1 MPLRLS
7 CPHCG
12 NGIRLSEPYPM
23 PGDQLQCP
31 ACAEGMAVSY
41 PQGVVER
48 LRERGKLFTPGA
60 KADDSPRRAAAPSRP
75 AAPPPP
81 RPAPRSELLTDIPPR
96 APVLAQHPTAAPAAS
111 PPAPVKPDAT
121 DVPRRSLLA
130 EATPRTSAAPS
141 TAARPT
147 STPTSRPA
155 APPAPPADSRPAFGD
170 RRAPANPT
178 LVDRGYDED
187 APTAIGFLPLQETP
201 EGAVAPSPRTS
212 DVLADTPRRAPAPT
226 PDDKPRRAP
235 VTAEAPRPPVAERP
249 TEPPRPPPV
258 WVDPNPRA
266 DAERIPVAPTERDH
280 RRARQSPPPW
290 VDNNPPP
297 APPPPRAR
305 RRWPWVAL
313 ALVIA
318 AGAAGAVGYQQLAEE
333 LPSVETL
340 RAYQPATV
348 TNVYA
353 KDGTLLGEIYEK
365 RRYVLPLKEIPKH
378 VQDAF
383 VAAEDGNFWTHGG
396 IDYWS
401 IARAL
406 WANLNSGRKSQ
417 GGSTIT
423 QQIAKNFLLTAD
435 KNFERKAKEAIL
447 SRRIEEAYSKEH
459 ILYLYLNE
467 IFLGSQAYGVEAAAR
482 TFFGKHIKDV
492 TLGEAAILAGLPP
505 RPSDYNPMSN
515 IEAALNRQRYVL
527 DRMVALGLAT
537 AAEAEAARAEPV
549 KIVPRNN
556 VFLEQTP
563 HFTEYTRR
571 YLVERYGEDR
581 VLNEGLQVTTTC
593 DPELQRHAQR
603 VVTSG
608 VAHMDE
614 RLGLRREAIETLA
627 TEAERTKRIDE
638 HEQAM
643 RKTWLS
649 EADPTGRTPVPE
661 RSVLTVGRT
670 FPSVIT
676 QVSKRWAKVRIGA
689 HEAIVPISWSTWIYA
704 PDPEQSWKWRQQ
716 DDLTRKYDFTGDGKV
731 DGPILRVGDVVQVR
745 VEGLNTR
752 DKKLA
757 ANFAGTPGEKA
768 ELVAARIVQT
778 PEVESAL
785 LSFELGT
792 GAVRAMVGGA
802 DFGRS
807 QLNRAVQAYRQVGS
821 TFKPIVYAAAIN
833 SKKLTAG
840 SVLLDAELAIVNE
853 LTDEVWKPQNYD
865 GKFMGHMTLRKAL
878 AQSRNV
884 VTVRAMDTV
893 DPSMRT
899 GVVYGFA
906 RALGIGGPPTHKL
919 PADWVVSPE
928 TDHLCPWIPETPKM
942 SRSCIDRF
950 PALEAGINVK
960 DHRARVGQAPIGTW
974 KCRECDLSLALGS
987 ASLTMEELARA
998 YAVFGN
1004 GGVWLDPYYIE
1015 EVRDRDGNVLEKHQ
1029 APPAYQVISPEL
1041 ATIMNWLLEGVVEAG
1056 TATLAKAELGM
1067 HIAGKTGTTNDE
1079 KDVWFVGYTPDVI
1092 TAVWVG
1098 YDQPRSLGRSSTGGA
1113 IALPL
1118 WIDYMRLAAPKEKD
1132 REFPEFGKVEWA
1144 PINEWS
1150 GHRTPGW
1157 GRPYPF
1163 LEGTLP
1169 PMAVAKSKEDPV
1181 IEDLASEM

>member
-1 MPLRLS
+1 MGYRY
-7 CPHCG
+7 
-12 NGIRLSEPYPM
+12 IA
-23 PGDQLQCP
+23 DQ
-31 ACAEGMAVSY
+31 
-41 PQGVVER
+41 
-48 LRERGKLFTPGA
+48 
-60 KADDSPRRAAAPSRP
+60 
-75 AAPPPP
+75 
-81 RPAPRSELLTDIPPR
+81 
-96 APVLAQHPTAAPAAS
+96 
-111 PPAPVKPDAT
+111 
-121 DVPRRSLLA
+121 
-130 EATPRTSAAPS
+130 
-141 TAARPT
+141 
-147 STPTSRPA
+147 
-155 APPAPPADSRPAFGD
+155 
-170 RRAPANPT
+170 
-178 LVDRGYDED
+178 
-187 APTAIGFLPLQETP
+187 
-201 EGAVAPSPRTS
+201 
-212 DVLADTPRRAPAPT
+212 
-226 PDDKPRRAP
+226 
-235 VTAEAPRPPVAERP
+235 
-249 TEPPRPPPV
+249 
-258 WVDPNPRA
+258 
-266 DAERIPVAPTERDH
+266 
-280 RRARQSPPPW
+280 
-290 VDNNPPP
+290 
-297 APPPPRAR
+297 
-305 RRWPWVAL
+305 
-313 ALVIA
+313 
-318 AGAAGAVGYQQLAEE
+318 
-333 LPSVETL
+333 LPSVDTL

-348 TNVYA
+348 TMVYA
-353 KDGTLLGEIYEK
+353 KDGTLLGEIYEE
-365 RRYVLPLKEIPKH
+365 RRYVTPLEKIPKH

-383 VAAEDGNFWTHGG
+383 VAAEDGNFWTHSG
-396 IDYWS
+396 ISYTS

-406 WANLNSGRKSQ
+406 WANLSSGRKTQ

-423 QQIAKNFLLTAD
+423 QQVAKNFLLTSD
-435 KNFERKAKEAIL
+435 KNYERKAKEAVL
-447 SRRIEEAYSKEH
+447 SWRIEEAYSKEH
-459 ILYLYLNE
+459 ILFLYLNE
-467 IFLGSQAYGVEAAAR
+467 IFFGSQAYGVEAAAR
-482 TFFGKHIKDV
+482 TFFGKHIEDV

-505 RPSDYNPMSN
+505 RPSDYNPLTN

-527 DRMVALGLAT
+527 DRMMALNLITQAQ
-537 AAEAEAARAEPV
+537 ADAARAENIR
-549 KIVPRNN
+549 IVPRNN

-563 HFTEYTRR
+563 HFTEYARR
-571 YLVERYGEDR
+571 YLVDRYGEQK
-581 VLNEGLQVTTTC
+581 VLNEGLQVITTC
-593 DPELQRHAQR
+593 DPELQRHAQQ

-614 RLGLRREAIETLA
+614 RLGLRRDAIETLA
-627 TEAERTKRIDE
+627 SEAERAKRIEE
-638 HEQAM
+638 HEAAM
-643 RKTWLS
+643 RKTWLA
-649 EADPTGRTPVPE
+649 ETDPTGRTPPPE
-661 RSVLTVGRT
+661 RSILSIGKTYDA
-670 FPSVIT
+670 VIT

-689 HEAIVPISWSTWIYA
+689 HEGVVPISWSTWIYA

-731 DGPILRVGDVVQVR
+731 DGAILRAGDVVQVR

-752 DKKLA
+752 DKKMA

-778 PEVESAL
+778 PEVESAM
-785 LSFELGT
+785 LSFDLAT

-802 DFGRS
+802 DFNRS

-821 TFKPIVYAAAIN
+821 TFKPIVYAAAIH

-884 VTVRAMDTV
+884 VTVRAMDLV

-942 SRSCIDRF
+942 ARSCIDRW
-950 PALEAGINVK
+950 PPLEPGVSVK
-960 DHRARVGQAPIGTW
+960 DHRARLSQPNAGSW

-1004 GGVWLDPYYIE
+1004 GGVWVDPYYIE
-1015 EVRDRDGNVLEKHQ
+1015 EVRDREGNVLEKHQ
-1029 APPAYQVISPEL
+1029 APPPYQVIPPEL
-1041 ATIMNWLLEGVVEAG
+1041 ATIMTWLLEGVVEAG
-1056 TATLAKAELGM
+1056 TATLAKAELGI

-1118 WIDYMRLAAPKEKD
+1118 WIDYMRLAAPKAKD
-1132 REFPEFGKVEWA
+1132 REFPEWGKVEWA
-1144 PINEWS
+1144 TINEWS
-1150 GHRTPGW
+1150 GQRTSGW
-1157 GRPYPF
+1157 GRQYPF

-1169 PMAVAKSKEDPV
+1169 PMAVAKKEDDAEIP
-1181 IEDLASEM
+1181 DLATDL